1 MNFDNKELFI
11 DKKLGDVVYTV
22 SEKGIMEHKVTSI
35 ENTRSGYYFT
45 IGDIRFKFEKADS
58 IIKPLDGNIY
68 SDKSDAK
75 EALYEERNKY
85 MKQLH
90 KEMIDAINRY
100 EKMSSILR
108 VYQDISYTD
117 EEWEEMLKGGE
128 E

>member
-45 IGDIRFKFEKADS
+45 IGDIKFEFEKADS
-58 IIKPLDGNIY
+58 IIKPLYGNIY

-117 EEWEEMLKGGE
+117 EEWGEMLKGGE